1 MAAGGSEE
9 LAAEGSKE
17 MAAGSDVCR
26 LEVGTNSQPARDSN
40 SFHSKIKSLSL
51 NIVINQICTDLLT
64 NALLFHY
71 VYITYSFFLNLRTH
85 NYP

>member
-17 MAAGSDVCR
+17 MAAGSDVYR

-51 NIVINQICTDLLT
+51 NIVIKYGLTYLLMPYFFT
-64 NALLFHY
+64 M
-71 VYITYSFFLNLRTH
+71 YI
-85 NYP
+85 